1 MTRTLRRPMF
11 RLGGNTD
18 QGIMSGVA
26 PRQGYD
32 NGELVRKAEEE
43 KALMQKLA
51 GQRPDTSMANLLI
64 DFGLNV
70 ASAEPRGSI
79 FSTAAGAAKEPFQ
92 RYQTAKAQRGAYDQQ
107 IGLAAARSTIEQRN
121 KMAQILAQKPDPST
135 GLRNIFLEK
144 AINDGYDL
152 PEAERIADYQITI
165 KSDLQNKVGRNR
177 LGGILDFDVSD
188 EKTMK
193 KRMPKLREKTGQFF
207 FDPYDGKIKELV
219 NEGGKLFF
227 REFNSVAEITLETPD
242 DTATVIDEKFMG
254 EPPFPPNYIE

>member
-1 MTRTLRRPMF
+1 MF

-26 PRQGYD
+26 PRQGYT

-43 KALMQKLA
+43 KALMQQLA

-152 PEAERIADYQITI
+152 PEAERIADYQITT
-165 KSDLQNKVGRNR
+165 KAELQDKVGRNR

-188 EKTMK
+188 EKTMR

-227 REFNSVAEITLETPD
+227 REFNSVAEITFETPD
-242 DTATVIDEKFMG
+242 DTATVVDPKFMG